1 MSRWLSHRKFDPWLA
16 YRFKGRVSAA
26 RAVDVR
32 PSEWGFSEDRTLDI
46 LVSLAVP
53 IELKKIDT
61 WPIEP
66 CSLTPD
72 VRQTSAPTEFEKQKE
87 AFKAIPP
94 IFLAPYHGKFIA
106 SLDGTI
112 VDCDT
117 DLASLSH
124 RFRARYGKVPVYI
137 TRVGKKA
144 KMPTPFVR

>member
-1 MSRWLSHRKFDPWLA
+1 MSRWLSHRKLDPWLT
-16 YRFKGRVSAA
+16 YRFKGG
-26 RAVDVR
+26 VR
-32 PSEWGFSEDRTLDI
+32 PARSVNAPPIEWGFSEERTLDI

-53 IELKKIDT
+53 VALKKIKT
-61 WPIEP
+61 WPIEQR
-66 CSLTPD
+66 TFAGA
-72 VRQTSAPTEFEKQKE
+72 VHKTNAPTEFEKQKE

-94 IFLAPYHGKFIA
+94 IFLAPYHGKFVA